1 MADTTTGVMLEVVER
16 IRELRLDCGYTP
28 ERMSEL
34 TGIPL
39 EDYLKYE
46 SGETDLPF
54 SFIHKCAMTFGVEMM
69 ELLEGSAPRLS
80 SYTVTRRGGGQLT
93 SKEPGTEIKA
103 IAPLFKNRK
112 ADPYWVRYEYSEAEQ
127 NAPIHQNTHGGQ
139 EFDLI
144 MEGRLKVKI
153 GEHTEVLGPGDSIFY
168 NSSTPHGMIA
178 VDGADCVFCAVILPD
193 DEEPTIWEHG
203 RLHNL
208 EKPRPSALP
217 IPEAI
222 RPAPDF
228 MADFISTET
237 DENGT
242 PRYINFNNADRFNFA
257 FDVVDA
263 IAAVRTDYNDR
274 PRIPQVMKKVT
285 VDTFGVEYPEPE
297 KV

>member
-1 MADTTTGVMLEVVER
+1 MSDTTTGMMLEVVER

-112 ADPYWVRYEYSEAEQ
+112 ADPYWVR
-127 NAPIHQNTHGGQ
+127 
-139 EFDLI
+139 
-144 MEGRLKVKI
+144 
-153 GEHTEVLGPGDSIFY
+153 
-168 NSSTPHGMIA
+168 
-178 VDGADCVFCAVILPD
+178 
-193 DEEPTIWEHG
+193 
-203 RLHNL
+203 
-208 EKPRPSALP
+208 
-217 IPEAI
+217 
-222 RPAPDF
+222 
-228 MADFISTET
+228 
-237 DENGT
+237 
-242 PRYINFNNADRFNFA
+242 
-257 FDVVDA
+257 
-263 IAAVRTDYNDR
+263 
-274 PRIPQVMKKVT
+274 
-285 VDTFGVEYPEPE
+285 
-297 KV
+297 